1 MLGLGPD
8 FTTTNFDVIATFKTR
23 SPYQNNQN
31 TALDITCDS
40 THNVAYLITDFSTE
54 SGYDFVT
61 LTDTD
66 ADLRILSKSFYNKY
80 EFHNDIKRGPVE
92 QTCPIMKLIIT
103 SIITTLTTNQ
113 MKISFFASG
122 STPALHRSK
131 FYSLRIA
138 R

>member
-1 MLGLGPD
+1 M
-8 FTTTNFDVIATFKTR
+8 IATFETEH
-23 SPYQNNQN
+23 PYPINTN
-31 TALDITCDS
+31 TALTITCDS

-66 ADLRILSKSFYNKY
+66 ADVQILSKSFYNTC
-80 EFHNDIKRGPVE
+80 ELHNDIKRGPVE

-103 SIITTLTTNQ
+103 SIITTITTNQ
-113 MKISFFASG
+113 MMISFFASG

-131 FYSLRIA
+131 FYSLRID

>member
-1 MLGLGPD
+1 M
-8 FTTTNFDVIATFKTR
+8 IATFETEH
-23 SPYQNNQN
+23 PYSNNTN
-31 TALDITCDS
+31 TALNITCES
-40 THNVAYLITDFSTE
+40 THNVAYLIMDFSTE

-92 QTCPIMKLIIT
+92 QTCPIMKLIIM
-103 SIITTLTTNQ
+103 SIITTMTTNQ
-113 MKISFFASG
+113 MLISFFASG